1 MAREK
6 QRLPWAWPCVRRDT
20 ECIPGLVFAL
30 ERIQVIGRED
40 AAEED
45 SGNNG
50 KGLGMKKIAVCGKGG
65 SGKSSIVTLL
75 ANGLRKIG
83 YRILVV
89 DSDESNPGLYRM
101 LGFEDRPKPL
111 LELVGGKKKVFQAF
125 SEDSE
130 SPESVLTRDK
140 IQTRELPLPYV
151 VEKDRIRLVC
161 IGKILQ
167 SLEGCACPMGALS
180 REFLKR
186 LSLQEDEVALVDME
200 AGVEHFGRGVETS
213 VDSVLI
219 VTEPSFDSLEL
230 TEKIK
235 TLATEVGIESAWA
248 ILNKITSEEIA
259 LRLRGKLEEKGIP
272 VIGSIGYEPEIFQA
286 GLEGRPICSD
296 KVEGN
301 IGRIWDRLL

>member
-1 MAREK
+1 
-6 QRLPWAWPCVRRDT
+6 
-20 ECIPGLVFAL
+20 
-30 ERIQVIGRED
+30 
-40 AAEED
+40 
-45 SGNNG
+45 
-50 KGLGMKKIAVCGKGG
+50 MKKIAVCGKGG

-83 YRILVV
+83 YQILVV

-101 LGFEDRPKPL
+101 LGFEDRPNPL

-130 SPESVLTRDK
+130 SPESILTRDK
-140 IQTRELPLPYV
+140 IQTRELPHPYLV
-151 VEKDRIRLVC
+151 KKDRIGLVC

-200 AGVEHFGRGVETS
+200 AGVEHFGRGVATS

-235 TLATEVGIESAWA
+235 TLATEVGIESAWT

-272 VIGSIGYEPEIFQA
+272 VIGSIGYEPEILQA
-286 GLEGRPICSD
+286 GLEGRPIRSD

-301 IGRIWDRLL
+301 IARILDRLL